1 MSKSD
6 MTIRYEDLNFDEW
19 ITPIINRAPKEHSKD
34 FLFLGI
40 GDTKSAL
47 VNVGWFGFV
56 IVLMKN
62 VVF

>member
-1 MSKSD
+1 MK
-6 MTIRYEDLNFDEW
+6 RN
-19 ITPIINRAPKEHSKD
+19 

-40 GDTKSAL
+40 GDTKIAL